1 MRTKILSISVILVLL
16 FPSSMHSVTALSEP
30 AAQPKNMSNEAK
42 TAPRSS
48 SLTVQL
54 NSATEKTIVFNME
67 EPETEEKT
75 EPAANEIPHLVLKR
89 NGVPTPGFER
99 TLKVSV
105 GDLAAPPS
113 GMYVQLIIE
122 TQHGDPDMDRKRNAR
137 IRVWKE
143 TRFISYDE
151 LAGQEINVQF
161 NVTLNPATKLQ
172 HKTIE
177 TPTDYYRCRIIIS
190 DTRGNRLH
198 TYVQDYAFLME
209 NQWRVPLPDVLEA
222 TPGAAPDEL
231 LVYYYDMIP
240 FQSDLRDPDTRIPR
254 QEVDPYIQT
263 ELLPAMVEAFQ
274 VQSNVWE
281 FPWYAEWRNF
291 RREEAPKT
299 LSVALGEQSIW
310 FHGRPASLGHSM
322 ISIRVDGMAGEYDSL
337 TDGIMSVFY
346 HELFHNHQRNLSLH
360 YGKHAAIAGKDEAW
374 MMFTEGTAV
383 LASSVG
389 QPAVQFAAT
398 ALPRSYLK
406 RANAF
411 IGSENSISS
420 GLNKDYK
427 EIPYHTAIY
436 WRFLYENCGGITATG
451 EAPATGMKVI
461 RQILETLY
469 KGEIVDINSST
480 NVALAFPQIL
490 DAALQ
495 STPSCNF
502 QTYEESLTH
511 FARAIYMLRLENGRC
526 RNLVDLS
533 TCGFID
539 PAYVY
544 STPQADLYVVN
555 AEQPM
560 EINDSIPSSY
570 GIDLKELTFNSS
582 IEGKTLKLIFT
593 SHAHSNPVFHV
604 EVWKTRSV
612 SESNGMQRQ
621 SDEMVQPISR
631 SIENGSLILEFENID
646 NKEFDGLGLIVTRTD
661 TAEDIETNGA
671 YSIWLFTE

>member
-1 MRTKILSISVILVLL
+1 MLL
-16 FPSSMHSVTALSEP
+16 FPSNLRSVTALSEP
-30 AAQPKNMSNEAK
+30 DAQHKEISNAAKS
-42 TAPRSS
+42 APRSS

-54 NSATEKTIVFNME
+54 SAATEKTIVFSSE
-67 EPETEEKT
+67 KPETEVKA
-75 EPAANEIPHLVLKR
+75 EPIDNEIPHLVLKR

-105 GDLAAPPS
+105 GDLVAPPS

-122 TQHGDPDMDRKRNAR
+122 TQHGDPDMDRKRNVR
-137 IRVWKE
+137 MGVWKE

-161 NVTLNPATKLQ
+161 NVTLNPATKLR

-177 TPTDYYRCRIIIS
+177 TPTDYYRCRIIVS
-190 DTRGNRLH
+190 DTRGNRLQ

-240 FQSDLRDPDTRIPR
+240 FQSDLRDPDTQIPR
-254 QEVDPYIQT
+254 QEVDQYIQT
-263 ELLPAMVEAFQ
+263 ELIPAMVEAFQ
-274 VQSNVWE
+274 IQTNLWE

-299 LSVALGEQSIW
+299 LSVALGQQNIW
-310 FHGRPASLGHSM
+310 FHGKPASLGHSM

-337 TDGIMSVFY
+337 TDGIMSVFH

-360 YGKHAAIAGKDEAW
+360 YGKHAAVAGKDEAW

-389 QPAVQFAAT
+389 QPAVQFEAA

-411 IGSENSISS
+411 IGSESSISS
-420 GLNKDYK
+420 GLNKSYK
-427 EIPYHTAIY
+427 DIPYQTALY
-436 WRFLYENCGGITATG
+436 WRFLYENCGGINDQG
-451 EAPATGMKVI
+451 EDPAAGMKVI
-461 RQILETLY
+461 REILETLY

-480 NVALAFPQIL
+480 QVAEAFPSIL

-495 STPSCNF
+495 STPSCRFRN
-502 QTYEESLTH
+502 YEESLTH

-526 RNLVDLS
+526 KDKADVAS
-533 TCGFID
+533 CGFLD
-539 PAYVY
+539 PRRVY
-544 STPQADLYVVN
+544 ATPQADLYLID
-555 AEQPM
+555 AEHST

-582 IEGKTLKLIFT
+582 IEGKTLKLVFT
-593 SHAHSNPVFHV
+593 SHEPSNLAFHV
-604 EVWKTRSV
+604 EVWKTDLV
-612 SESNGMQRQ
+612 TASNGSQRRLAQ
-621 SDEMVQPISR
+621 TAEPISR
-631 SIENGSLILEFENID
+631 YIENGSLILEFEDIESS
-646 NKEFDGLGLIVTRTD
+646 EFDGLGLIVTRTD
-661 TAEDIETNGA
+661 TVEDMETNGA
-671 YSIWLFTE
+671 YSIWLVAE